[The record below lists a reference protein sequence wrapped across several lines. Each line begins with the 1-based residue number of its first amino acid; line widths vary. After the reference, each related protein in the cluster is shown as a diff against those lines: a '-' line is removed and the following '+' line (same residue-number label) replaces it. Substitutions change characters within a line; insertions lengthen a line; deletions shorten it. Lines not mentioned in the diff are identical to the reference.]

1 MKNQHILMHFRIY
14 SLMRSVILMNPFA
27 EKSMP
32 ISKTYESFSCLYPR
46 SYDPLETDPYT
57 KCRIILMN
65 GTEFEAVKFSHQ
77 MARRCPNQELRRELA
92 MTRRTE
98 QQQQKKLAN
107 LKPIQEDILRHTIGY
122 EQLAVDL
129 TAHLAKRVSSAHV
142 KQALDLALLEDF
154 DHLYRYA
161 DLLDMDEGVHA
172 EQLVGRY
179 TEIMPGRPTIIEHR
193 FPRDGI
199 PCPLGKDAPLVDKL
213 AAMIITAAEQQT
225 MNYYMNATGF
235 YKNDLGRRLYQEIAM
250 IEEQHVTQYEALM
263 EAGTTW
269 LECLLMHEYV
279 ECYLYWSCAETET
292 DPYIRQIWAKH
303 LEQEIAHLH
312 KAAQLLEQFEGKN
325 WRQVIPDAEFPAP
338 LKLESNIPYVRA
350 SLGTVQNTYKD
361 KCPVPVQALETADP
375 FFAYQDI
382 VHKDTSSTASHQIID
397 QYIRKN
403 GMDYRYETAP
413 HPVHPLQDRTHDN
426 TQIGRDPQI
435 PGYNEFFPIG
445 D

>member
-1 MKNQHILMHFRIY
+1 
-14 SLMRSVILMNPFA
+14 
-27 EKSMP
+27 MP
-32 ISKTYESFSCLYPR
+32 ITETFESFAALYPR
-46 SYDPLETDPYT
+46 PYHPKEVDPYT

-77 MARRCPNQELRRELA
+77 MARRCANQDLRRELA

-107 LKPIQEDILRHTIGY
+107 LKPIEEDILEHTIGY

-129 TAHLAKRVSSAHV
+129 TAHLAKRVSSSNV

-161 DLLDMDEGVHA
+161 DLLAMDAGRHA

-179 TEIMPGRPTIIEHR
+179 TEIMPGRPTISEHR
-193 FPRDGI
+193 FPKDGI
-199 PCPLGKDAPLVDKL
+199 PCPLGKEAPLFDKL

-263 EAGTTW
+263 DASTTW
-269 LECLLMHEYV
+269 LECMLMHEFA
-279 ECYLYWSCAETET
+279 ECYLYWSCFETET
-292 DPYIRQIWAKH
+292 DPYIRQIWSCH
-303 LEQEIAHLH
+303 LNQEIAHLH
-312 KAAQLLEQFEGKN
+312 KAAQLLEQYEGKH
-325 WRQVIPDAEFPAP
+325 WQQVIPDAEFPAP
-338 LKLESNIPYVRA
+338 LRLESNIPYVRA
-350 SLGTVQNTYKD
+350 VLCSVQLTYKD
-361 KCPVPVQALETADP
+361 RNPVPVQTLECADP

-382 VHKDTSSTASHQIID
+382 VHQSTDQVASHEVIERA
-397 QYIRKN
+397 IRQL
-403 GMDYRYETAP
+403 GQDYRFETAP
-413 HPVHPLQDRTHDN
+413 HPVEHLQNRLQDN
-426 TQIGRDPQI
+426 TRIGRDPKI
-435 PGYNEFFPIG
+435 PGYTENAPVQRM
-445 D
+445 